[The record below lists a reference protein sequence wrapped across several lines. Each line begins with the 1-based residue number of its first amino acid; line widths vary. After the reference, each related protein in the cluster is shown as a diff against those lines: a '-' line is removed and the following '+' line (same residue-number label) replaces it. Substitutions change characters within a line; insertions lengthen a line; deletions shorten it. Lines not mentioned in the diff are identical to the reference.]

1 LLKHFSLSLS
11 LGLIQVLQDTSV
23 DKGSLMHLFIDID
36 LTAFPLA
43 LIDDLVQSSL
53 DEHDD
58 LTRVQLQIR
67 MLVIFLELANLV
79 QKHVV
84 VHNDIFVD

>member
-1 LLKHFSLSLS
+1 
-11 LGLIQVLQDTSV
+11 
-23 DKGSLMHLFIDID
+23 MHLFIDID

-67 MLVIFLELANLV
+67 MLVIFFELANLV
-79 QKHVV
+79 QEHVV

>member
-1 LLKHFSLSLS
+1 
-11 LGLIQVLQDTSV
+11 
-23 DKGSLMHLFIDID
+23 MHLFIDID

>member
-23 DKGSLMHLFIDID
+23 DKGSLMHLFINID

-79 QKHVV
+79 QEHVV

>member
-1 LLKHFSLSLS
+1 
-11 LGLIQVLQDTSV
+11 
-23 DKGSLMHLFIDID
+23 MHLFINID

-58 LTRVQLQIR
+58 LTRVELQIR
-67 MLVIFLELANLV
+67 MLVIFLELDNLV

>member
-1 LLKHFSLSLS
+1 
-11 LGLIQVLQDTSV
+11 
-23 DKGSLMHLFIDID
+23 MHLFINID